1 MKSKMSRSRSKQLLA
16 SAVLI
21 TALALQTA
29 PGWAQTTPASPNAA
43 FEQPDA
49 QRTHEQLSQLLDRY
63 PPSLEN
69 LLELDPSLLNN
80 QTFLAPYPELA
91 AFLSAHP
98 DIAHNPAFYFNR
110 NRARISG
117 GDHRS
122 EVIDVWKGVLGGL
135 GAFIGFGMAIG
146 FATWLIRSF
155 IDYRRWNRLT
165 KVQTDVHTKLLDRF
179 SQNEDLLAYIQSPAG
194 SKFLESSP
202 ITLDA
207 GPRSIGAPFARILWS
222 IQAGLV
228 LAAAGTG
235 LEIVSYRFTDD
246 VTQPLHAIGV
256 LAIAIGIGFVLSA
269 VVSYFISRRL
279 GLIEASPAARFE
291 RPGMQS

>member
-1 MKSKMSRSRSKQLLA
+1 MKSKMSRSCHKKLLG
-16 SAVLI
+16 SVVLV
-21 TALALQTA
+21 TALALQAA
-29 PGWAQTTPASPNAA
+29 PGWAQTTKAPPNAA

-69 LLELDPSLLNN
+69 VLELDPSLLTN

-91 AFLSAHP
+91 AFLSAHA
-98 DIAHNPAFYFNR
+98 DIAHNPSFYFNR
-110 NRARISG
+110 NRARLSV

-122 EVIDVWKGVLGGL
+122 EVVDLWKGVLDGL
-135 GAFIGFGMAIG
+135 GVFIAFGMAIG
-146 FATWLIRSF
+146 FVTWLIRSF

-207 GPRSIGAPFARILWS
+207 GPRSIGAPVVRILWS

-235 LEIVSYRFTDD
+235 LELVSYRFTDD